1 MKFRIV
7 ILASGSGTLTQA
19 VIDAQERGLLDVE
32 IAAVMS
38 DKDSEV
44 LQRAQRHGIT
54 THLMPMKSDRNQW
67 NNELLQAV
75 ARCEPDLVVSA
86 GFMRI
91 LSPEFVEKFRAI
103 NSHPS
108 LLPHFPG
115 AHAVRDALAA
125 GVAQTGCTIHW
136 IDSGVDTGAIIAQ
149 IPLPI
154 RSGDTEASLHERIKI
169 AERALIVE
177 TIATLSREEKHV

>member
-19 VIDAQERGLLDVE
+19 IIDAQERGVLDVE

-54 THLMPMKSDRNQW
+54 AHLMPMKSDRNQW

-154 RSGDTEASLHERIKI
+154 RSGFMSGAMGIRIGAI
-169 AERALIVE
+169 G
-177 TIATLSREEKHV
+177 